1 MTPGVCVCG
10 VPYDLRPEQ
19 RGQGCGSKIEVKSRL
34 RELSLSTS
42 TAGTGVNGKF
52 PSDNRGDRSLDNYLF
67 SYVCVDFECFLQ
79 NMFFFLKLVKF
90 ILD

>member
-10 VPYDLRPEQ
+10 VPYGLRPEQ

-34 RELSLSTS
+34 CELSLSTS
-42 TAGTGVNGKF
+42 TAGTGVSGDF
-52 PSDNRGDRSLDNYLF
+52 PSDNRGDRSLDHYLF
-67 SYVCVDFECFLQ
+67 SYVCVDFECEISTKHVF
-79 NMFFFLKLVKF
+79 KF